1 MVGQVKDKDVY
12 LQAMK
17 TYRRSRDTDPPTLT
31 LALDGG
37 G

>member
-1 MVGQVKDKDVY
+1 MVGQVKGEVVY
-12 LQAMK
+12 PQSVK
-17 TYRRSRDTDPPTLT
+17 TYRRSRDTDPPILT